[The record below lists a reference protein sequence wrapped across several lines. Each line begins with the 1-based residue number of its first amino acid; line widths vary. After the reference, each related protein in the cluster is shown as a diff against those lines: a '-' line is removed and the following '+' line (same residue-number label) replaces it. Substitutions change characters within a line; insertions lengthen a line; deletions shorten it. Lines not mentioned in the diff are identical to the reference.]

1 MGTIGRPDI
10 LDFKYLSGILVGA
23 WLGGPTRILPLLPA
37 VGLELGQT
45 RQLDCLALPL
55 LPLAPAHANE
65 CFVGED
71 AVLRGRAGLLQRA
84 DHLNFFPLNL
94 CKLNQRAS
102 DDTGIFVS
110 PL

>member
-1 MGTIGRPDI
+1 MGTIGLPDI

-55 LPLAPAHANE
+55 LPLAPDTRMN
-65 CFVGED
+65 
-71 AVLRGRAGLLQRA
+71 VLSAKMLFCGAGLGYCSER
-84 DHLNFFPLNL
+84 
-94 CKLNQRAS
+94 
-102 DDTGIFVS
+102 TT
-110 PL
+110 